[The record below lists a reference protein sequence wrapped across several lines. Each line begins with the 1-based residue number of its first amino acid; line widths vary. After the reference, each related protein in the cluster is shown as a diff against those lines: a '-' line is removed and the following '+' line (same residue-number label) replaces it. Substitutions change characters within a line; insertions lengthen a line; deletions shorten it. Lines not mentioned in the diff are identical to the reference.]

1 MKRVLKVIQMV
12 LTFIVLMGLYAF
24 TNYRNERRM
33 VTEIDLKFIGN
44 DNLYTTYEAVNKM
57 LIVKQKGAFKA
68 PKDKVALSTI
78 EQWLIED
85 PMLQNAT
92 VYMTVDGA
100 LRALLTQRT
109 PEARVVTDSVYYLD
123 TRGKAMPL
131 SEFHSARVPIINGNL
146 SELSLL
152 DCHKII
158 EFVSQDVFL
167 KKNIV
172 GIRVRK
178 DQDYVLQC
186 RLDHFEV
193 HLGAATAL
201 QEKTSNFK
209 AFYNKALK
217 DNSLQGYSLVDVR
230 FKNQVVATKK

>member
-12 LTFIVLMGLYAF
+12 LTCIVLMGLYAF

-68 PKDKVALSTI
+68 PKDKVALSII

-109 PEARVVTDSVYYLD
+109 PEARVVTDSV
-123 TRGKAMPL
+123 
-131 SEFHSARVPIINGNL
+131 
-146 SELSLL
+146 
-152 DCHKII
+152 
-158 EFVSQDVFL
+158 
-167 KKNIV
+167 
-172 GIRVRK
+172 
-178 DQDYVLQC
+178 
-186 RLDHFEV
+186 
-193 HLGAATAL
+193 
-201 QEKTSNFK
+201 
-209 AFYNKALK
+209 
-217 DNSLQGYSLVDVR
+217 
-230 FKNQVVATKK
+230 

>member
-1 MKRVLKVIQMV
+1 
-12 LTFIVLMGLYAF
+12 
-24 TNYRNERRM
+24 
-33 VTEIDLKFIGN
+33 
-44 DNLYTTYEAVNKM
+44 M

-131 SEFHSARVPIINGNL
+131 SEFHSARVPMISGNL

-186 RLDHFEV
+186 RLDQFEV

-209 AFYNKALK
+209 AFYNKALN
-217 DNSLQGYSLVDVR
+217 DNSLQSYSLVDVR

>member
-1 MKRVLKVIQMV
+1 
-12 LTFIVLMGLYAF
+12 
-24 TNYRNERRM
+24 
-33 VTEIDLKFIGN
+33 
-44 DNLYTTYEAVNKM
+44 
-57 LIVKQKGAFKA
+57 
-68 PKDKVALSTI
+68 
-78 EQWLIED
+78 
-85 PMLQNAT
+85 
-92 VYMTVDGA
+92 
-100 LRALLTQRT
+100 
-109 PEARVVTDSVYYLD
+109 
-123 TRGKAMPL
+123 MPL
-131 SEFHSARVPIINGNL
+131 SEFHSARVPMISGNL

-186 RLDHFEV
+186 RLDQFEV

-209 AFYNKALK
+209 AFYNKALN
-217 DNSLQGYSLVDVR
+217 DNSLQSYSLVDVR

>member
-1 MKRVLKVIQMV
+1 MKRVWKVIQMI
-12 LTFIVLMGLYAF
+12 LICFILVGLYAF
-24 TNYRNERRM
+24 TNYRNERRI
-33 VTEIDLKFIGN
+33 VTDIDLKFIGN

-68 PKDKVALSTI
+68 PKDKVALSII

-100 LRALLTQRT
+100 LKALLTQRT

-131 SEFHSARVPIINGNL
+131 SEFHSARVPVISGNL

-186 RLDHFEV
+186 RLDQFEV
-193 HLGAATAL
+193 HL
-201 QEKTSNFK
+201 
-209 AFYNKALK
+209 
-217 DNSLQGYSLVDVR
+217 
-230 FKNQVVATKK
+230 